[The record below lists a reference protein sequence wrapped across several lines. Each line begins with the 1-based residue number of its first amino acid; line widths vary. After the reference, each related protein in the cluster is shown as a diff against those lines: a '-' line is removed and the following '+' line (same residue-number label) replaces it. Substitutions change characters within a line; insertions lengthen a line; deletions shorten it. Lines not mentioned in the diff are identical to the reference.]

1 MAPTPN
7 LSISLAGVQLANPL
21 ILASG
26 FLGTEPHLLA
36 RVARTP
42 VGAVTTKSC
51 CLLPRRGHANPTVL
65 AWDHGVINAVGLT
78 NPGVA
83 EEVNHIATLKRLLK
97 AKKSSCRIIASF
109 FGATVKEFVQVA
121 KALSSAQ
128 PDFLEANLSCP
139 NTEADLGRPFATD
152 PKATYQVI
160 KTIKQATQIPL
171 IAKLSPNVTDITSVA
186 LAAQNAG
193 ADVLCAINTVT
204 GLVIDTESGKPILTN
219 KTGGISGPAI
229 KPIALKCVYQ
239 IAQVCK
245 LPITG
250 LGGISSGRDA
260 AAMIMVGA
268 TAVGVGT
275 AIYYRGLKAFTRITQ
290 ELNQF
295 MAQHHY
301 QSLADF
307 KGLSHDQN

>member
-1 MAPTPN
+1 MAFPPS

-36 RVARTP
+36 RVARTHI
-42 VGAVTTKSC
+42 GAVTTKSC
-51 CLLPRRGHANPTVL
+51 GLTPRQGHENPTVL
-65 AWDHGVINAVGLT
+65 AWEHGVINAVGLT

-83 EEVNHIATLKRLLK
+83 EEVKQITALKHLLK
-97 AKKSSCRIIASF
+97 NSSVRVIASF

-121 KALSSAQ
+121 QTLSSAQ

-139 NTEADLGRPFATD
+139 NTESDLGRPFATD

-160 KTIKQATQIPL
+160 KTIKQVTQIPL

-193 ADVLCAINTVT
+193 TDALCAINAVS
-204 GLVIDTESGKPILTN
+204 GMVIDPESGQPILTN
-219 KTGGISGPAI
+219 TIGGLSGPAI

-239 IAQVCK
+239 IAQACK
-245 LPITG
+245 LPIIG
-250 LGGISSGRDA
+250 LGGINSGRDA
-260 AAMIMVGA
+260 AEMIMVGA
-268 TAVGVGT
+268 TAISVGT

-290 ELNQF
+290 ELSQF
-295 MAQHHY
+295 MVQHHY
-301 QSLADF
+301 QSLTDF
-307 KGLSHDQN
+307 KGLAHDQN